1 MAKARGFSGG
11 VLVFVVVCLL
21 CKSDVAHA
29 GDSPWYV
36 DSGLR
41 GDADALLQ
49 FKEELQDPRGVL
61 RSWNYLQTPCSWPGV
76 ECARVGSD
84 ATRVVGLEVTDAML
98 KGPISGKLGGLSELE
113 VLKLSGNE
121 LEGSIPEELGECRR
135 LVSLDPDRNYLARS
149 ISVGIFSLLPKLMKF
164 IASGS
169 KLSGHLDA
177 LSEKRL
183 ALDNDAC
190 ESLKFLDLSHNRLT
204 GR

>member
-1 MAKARGFSGG
+1 
-11 VLVFVVVCLL
+11 
-21 CKSDVAHA
+21 VA
-29 GDSPWYV
+29 W
-36 DSGLR
+36 
-41 GDADALLQ
+41 
-49 FKEELQDPRGVL
+49 RGVL
-61 RSWNYLQTPCSWPGV
+61 RSDYS
-76 ECARVGSD
+76 
-84 ATRVVGLEVTDAML
+84 
-98 KGPISGKLGGLSELE
+98 K
-113 VLKLSGNE
+113 